1 MTILAIGPDTLVTLS
16 YVLFDEHGDA
26 VDRATEADPLTYIHG
41 YAQIVPGLERALSG
55 LRPGDRREVVVEPEE
70 AFGEHE
76 DEGVFDVDKA
86 DFPDPDAVE
95 VGDEFI
101 AQAPDGHQMP
111 MRVVEILPDGFR
123 VDMNHPLA
131 GQTVRFDVQVQD
143 VRAASDQEI
152 AEAQAEL
159 EERIG
164 HNDNGCGCGH
174 AHGDNGADSERLLT
188 LARKSPGGD
197 A

>member
-1 MTILAIGPDTLVTLS
+1 MSSLVIGPDTRVTLA

-26 VDRATEADPLTYIHG
+26 VDQATVAEPLTYIHG
-41 YAQIVPGLERALSG
+41 YAQIVPGLERALEG
-55 LRPGDRREVVVEPEE
+55 LRPGDQREVVIDAEE
-70 AFGEHE
+70 AFGDHE
-76 DEGVFDVDKA
+76 DEGVFEVDKA
-86 DFPDPDAVE
+86 DFPDADAVE

-131 GQTVRFDVQVQD
+131 GQKVRFEVHVQD
-143 VRAASDQEI
+143 VRAASDQEV

-164 HNDNGCGCGH
+164 HDDGGCGCGH
-174 AHGDNGADSERLLT
+174 AHGHPGAETEHLVT
-188 LARKSPGGD
+188 LGRRSQGGD